1 MVTKYDLVKSKSFIE
16 ITGKGKIEPTDLKN
30 IFIKTAQLLSKEPH
44 KANRMI
50 SNTNYLGI

>member
-16 ITGKGKIEPTDLKN
+16 ITGKGKIEPTDFKN

-50 SNTNYLGI
+50 SNTNY